1 MAGREFKTQKKPAW
15 NRKKDV
21 LTSEKSAQGKRDSRK
36 RKQQAY
42 RFQRASDLEQKEASD
57 KEQTQKEPYV
67 SDSIPRADQ
76 KTRYK
81 KEYQKASQKEVT
93 QPAVLPEPAQSQLFV
108 FEPDRPMS
116 HQTGQSP
123 IRVGDTLSRTSRF
136 LFENSQ
142 INEDEEEPHPE
153 QRAGEA
159 SVGAIRQVSVRADQI
174 RYRKTESEKN
184 SKFLWKD
191 SQNSDTARRAERQKA
206 SERTDGKKQTWKKKQ
221 QKRRMQSETWQKWK
235 ITEPG
240 TGHKSGKTRHF
251 HSVKEKVRQIPEVFL
266 KKNRALLLPVGILA
280 LLLVILVVFVGSC
293 AVTMQGAG
301 SLIGMTSYISSDET
315 IQAVEDYYAGLEDK
329 LNQQINSMEKK
340 HPGYDEYR
348 YQVDEIS
355 HNPYHLI
362 SYLTAKYQ
370 EFSFDQVKEELDE
383 LFQAQYTLTTKSST
397 ETVTETKTVKV
408 GESLGTV
415 VTSGYCN
422 CVICCGKWSGGV
434 TASGVKPT
442 SNHTLAVDAKNPIV
456 PLGTKVIMNGIE
468 YTVDDTGNFAK
479 YGVDFDVYYDTHLQ
493 ALAHGHKK
501 CEAYLADSN
510 GTKEVTTTVTTT
522 KKIYSIQLTNHSF
535 QDIVTNRMNR
545 AEKKHYEAL
554 NATYGNRSYLFDT
567 TILPSGASDGFRYEI
582 PPEALSD
589 ECFAR
594 MIQEAEK
601 YLGMPYVW
609 GGDNPQTGFDCSG
622 FVSWVVNHSGNG
634 WNMGRQTANGLMS
647 QCTAVSVKEAKPGD
661 LVFFEKTYQT
671 DGASHVGIYVGNGMM
686 IHCGNP
692 IQYTNINTTYWQ
704 QHFLGFGRLP

>member
-21 LTSEKSAQGKRDSRK
+21 LTSEESAQGKRDSRK

-76 KTRYK
+76 KKRYK
-81 KEYQKASQKEVT
+81 KEYQKASQKELTKPSVI
-93 QPAVLPEPAQSQLFV
+93 PEPKQSQRFI
-108 FEPDRPMS
+108 FGPDHQMS
-116 HQTGQSP
+116 HRIAQSP
-123 IRVGDTLSRTSRF
+123 IPMETTLSKTSRF
-136 LFENSQ
+136 LFKNIQ
-142 INEDEEEPHPE
+142 TNEDEEEPHPE

-159 SVGAIRQVSVRADQI
+159 SVGAIRQVSVRADRI
-174 RYRKTESEKN
+174 RHRKTESEKN
-184 SKFLWKD
+184 SIFLWKD

-221 QKRRMQSETWQKWK
+221 QKRRIQSETWQKWK

-240 TGHKSGKTRHF
+240 TVYKSGRTRRYQ
-251 HSVKEKVRQIPEVFL
+251 SVKEKVRKIPDVIR
-266 KKNRALLLPVGILA
+266 KKNRALLLPVAILA
-280 LLLVILVVFVGSC
+280 LLLIILVVFVGSC
-293 AVTMQGAG
+293 AITMQGAG
-301 SLIGMTSYISSDET
+301 ALIGMTSYISSDGT
-315 IQAVEDYYAGLEDK
+315 IHAVEDYYAGLEDK

-468 YTVDDTGNFAK
+468 YTVEDTGNFAK

-501 CEAYLADSN
+501 WEAYLADSN
-510 GTKEVTTTVTTT
+510 GTKEVTTTVTTK

-545 AEKKHYEAL
+545 AEKKQYEAL

-567 TILPSGASDGFRYEI
+567 TTLPSGSSDGFRYEI

-589 ECFAR
+589 ERFAR
-594 MIQEAEK
+594 MIKEAEK

-609 GGDNPQTGFDCSG
+609 GGDSPQTGFDCSG
-622 FVSWVVNHSGNG
+622 FVSWVVNHSENG
-634 WNMGRQTANGLMS
+634 WDMGRQTANGLMS
-647 QCTAVSVKEAKPGD
+647 QCTAVSAEEARPGD